1 MVKLESEKSNIIHKK
16 PCNFETIKRTTLKEG
31 DEAPR
36 PRHLP
41 RCVRVASILAAAAV
55 IAAASGHAGAC
66 GRSHPDTYGVEPK
79 PRHKHP
85 HSRVLALIPNR
96 TLLRLDCRSRR
107 SHSPAPPSRRRVLIP
122 AALPTSR
129 RPLPTPLTPLPTR
142 KNSFV
147 HGARKRREHHAH
159 ARRADDTP
167 TAAHRLDMAVVGQR
181 QRPRPVPRRA
191 TLLGAGVGRGSF
203 VRLFLLALPVA
214 VTAYLPPSPCFQ
226 ALDDLGAQM
235 TALQAARAAE
245 AEVLDPFH
253 PTQSHTHRT

>member
-1 MVKLESEKSNIIHKK
+1 VRSLS
-16 PCNFETIKRTTLKEG
+16 
-31 DEAPR
+31 
-36 PRHLP
+36 PRHI
-41 RCVRVASILAAAAV
+41 RCRAKAPAQTPALACTRTRTKSHLVKARLSIPALSFTRKPVSAV
-55 IAAASGHAGAC
+55 GS
-66 GRSHPDTYGVEPK
+66 
-79 PRHKHP
+79 
-85 HSRVLALIPNR
+85 VL
-96 TLLRLDCRSRR
+96 T
-107 SHSPAPPSRRRVLIP
+107 P

-129 RPLPTPLTPLPTR
+129 RPPPTPLTALPTR

-167 TAAHRLDMAVVGQR
+167 TAAQRLDMAVVGQR